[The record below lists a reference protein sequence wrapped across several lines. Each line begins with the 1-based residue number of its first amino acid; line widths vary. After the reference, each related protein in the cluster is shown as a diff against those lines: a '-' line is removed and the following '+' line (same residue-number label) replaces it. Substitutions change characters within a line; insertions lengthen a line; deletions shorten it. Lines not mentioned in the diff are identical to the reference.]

1 LRAAVERSVSDYQIA
16 IETTRQAMADYTEA
30 IRLDAGWSMGY
41 YRRGEAH
48 LFAARCELG
57 SMSFRRASEELTEAI
72 QDLTHATERNP
83 TFASA
88 FAIRAVAHFLLDH
101 GEESEVDVEKA
112 ASLGTDM
119 ATLRKAIQASKSWRA

>member
-1 LRAAVERSVSDYQIA
+1 MRTEVERSVSDYQIA
-16 IETTRQAMADYTEA
+16 IEMTRKAVADYSEA
-30 IRLDAGWSMGY
+30 IRLDPGWSMGY

-48 LFAARCELG
+48 LFAARCERG
-57 SMSFRRASEELTEAI
+57 SRSFRRSSEELAEAVE
-72 QDLTHATERNP
+72 DLTRATERNP

-88 FAIRAVAHFLLDH
+88 FAIRAVAHSLLDH
-101 GEESEVDVEKA
+101 EEESQADVEKA